1 MRIVPRYITIELIG
15 SFNVVLVLLTLVLVL
30 VVVAQEATRMNLGLG
45 PTARLLPF
53 ALPAALAF
61 SVPASLLFAVCLV
74 YGRMS
79 ADNEVVATKALG
91 ISPVALL
98 WPAWIVAFGLSF
110 VDVWLN
116 DLAYSWGAV
125 GIQRVV
131 VQSLEEVAYRML
143 STSKSFGN
151 SRFSIIVKG
160 VEGRRLIQPFM
171 NFQPNNDLPALR
183 ISAAEAELRSDLA
196 RDVMILIL
204 TDCEIEAAPDV
215 RSVLPGRTVQEYPLA
230 YFSAKDIRSGSPAQV
245 PLRQIP
251 VQIVEQEGRIRELEQ
266 SLAAES
272 ALALVTGNFED
283 LGEAAWKQR
292 RKLIADAR
300 SRLFRLRTEPWR
312 RSATGF
318 GCFCFVLVGAP
329 LAILLKKADVV
340 SRFGLAFGGILV
352 AYYPLFMGCCDLAK
366 SGTLPP
372 YIVWLPNAILALIG
386 VWLLKRVI
394 RY

>member
-1 MRIVPRYITIELIG
+1 
-15 SFNVVLVLLTLVLVL
+15 
-30 VVVAQEATRMNLGLG
+30 
-45 PTARLLPF
+45 
-53 ALPAALAF
+53 
-61 SVPASLLFAVCLV
+61 
-74 YGRMS
+74 
-79 ADNEVVATKALG
+79 
-91 ISPVALL
+91 
-98 WPAWIVAFGLSF
+98 
-110 VDVWLN
+110 
-116 DLAYSWGAV
+116 
-125 GIQRVV
+125 
-131 VQSLEEVAYRML
+131 
-143 STSKSFGN
+143 
-151 SRFSIIVKG
+151 
-160 VEGRRLIQPFM
+160 
-171 NFQPNNDLPALR
+171 
-183 ISAAEAELRSDLA
+183 
-196 RDVMILIL
+196 LIL

-251 VQIVEQEGRIRELEQ
+251 VQIVEQERRIRELEQ

-292 RKLIADAR
+292 RKIIADAR

-372 YIVWLPNAILALIG
+372 YIVWLPNAILAVIG